1 MAAVSPFSDPGR
13 SPEATALLPRP
24 FPGLLPPGLGGEEAP
39 EGRGRPRE
47 RPAAAPP
54 GFEALSA
61 PRGSASGSFLV
72 LFPPFFV
79 PCLTAGGVPPTPC
92 ASHGDFA
99 ILQRRCFR
107 ECGELGG
114 CSVPWGFG
122 CVLGMP
128 LGLWVLGDHS
138 LVTDC
143 LK

>member
-1 MAAVSPFSDPGR
+1 MWPPFPLFLTQDEALRRQR
-13 SPEATALLPRP
+13 S
-24 FPGLLPPGLGGEEAP
+24 FPGLLSPGLGGEEAP

-72 LFPPFFV
+72 LFSPFFV
-79 PCLTAGGVPPTPC
+79 PGLTAGGVPPTPC

-99 ILQRRCFR
+99 VLQRRCFR
-107 ECGELGG
+107 ECGEHGG

-122 CVLGMP
+122 CVLGNAS
-128 LGLWVLGDHS
+128 WS
-138 LVTDC
+138 LC
-143 LK
+143 AWGSQPGN

>member
-72 LFPPFFV
+72 LFSPFFV

-107 ECGELGG
+107 VWRTRGLLSALGFWVCFG
-114 CSVPWGFG
+114 NASWSLGAWGSQPG
-122 CVLGMP
+122 N
-128 LGLWVLGDHS
+128 
-138 LVTDC
+138 
-143 LK
+143 